1 MLPLIQSSS
10 LAFSAEHSDKVPC
23 LESASIL
30 VNRSLFFVW
39 SAKEVVLLL
48 SAHCLHDAGCTA
60 PQIEEHL
67 SLQVPFT
74 VIFEYPTI
82 RLLATH
88 VLDLLTNPDSASL
101 REPETGA
108 PPSPVSPACMLC
120 CGQDRVLSY

>member
-1 MLPLIQSSS
+1 MMEPFDNSN
-10 LAFSAEHSDKVPC
+10 AV
-23 LESASIL
+23 
-30 VNRSLFFVW
+30 
-39 SAKEVVLLL
+39 
-48 SAHCLHDAGCTA
+48 CTA

-101 REPETGA
+101 REPETGVLCSTM
-108 PPSPVSPACMLC
+108 SPGAI
-120 CGQDRVLSY
+120 

>member
-1 MLPLIQSSS
+1 MDRLDR
-10 LAFSAEHSDKVPC
+10 SDAV
-23 LESASIL
+23 
-30 VNRSLFFVW
+30 
-39 SAKEVVLLL
+39 
-48 SAHCLHDAGCTA
+48 CTA

-101 REPETGA
+101 REPETGVGRRLHVPWLHA
-108 PPSPVSPACMLC
+108 
-120 CGQDRVLSY
+120 VLWSMKIC